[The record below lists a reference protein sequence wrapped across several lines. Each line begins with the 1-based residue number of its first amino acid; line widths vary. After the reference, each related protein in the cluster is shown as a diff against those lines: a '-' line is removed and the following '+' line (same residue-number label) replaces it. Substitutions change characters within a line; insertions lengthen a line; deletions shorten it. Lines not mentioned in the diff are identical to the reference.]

1 MCAESG
7 ASDCR
12 QALDNRNARND
23 ARYLDIGYDY
33 DAYGNVVR
41 QTHYAVAPRSTGQ
54 IHAGPIVEV
63 FSYDLL
69 HRLAHTSRSGDP
81 SQGGQAQQTTLAYDA
96 IGNLTRKTDFSADQ
110 AGAYAY
116 AHGSKPYALTAV
128 ALPTGGAV
136 AYGYDPNGNVAS
148 RVVPAGQY
156 RTAYAEGLGMPGRGR
171 MLETSLR
178 RWSHADGRSRMEADV
193 RPKSTCLVSAG
204 GGKDHHSLTLLRR
217 KDLGLFASIPST
229 PTPTALHR
237 VRARRPMQPA
247 SECKLQATIFCLFQS
262 RSEKGLVM
270 TSRQIPIFA
279 TQADWRGVLARIE
292 RQRPLQYA
300 LMGLFTVRAPLV
312 IRSLF
317 SEVVADMPTSVS
329 VGYLVCD
336 LGVRVEL
343 RTVPQRRGGEMYAVD
358 QLENEMS
365 IVLRPGIELKDC
377 LVAGQLGTASS
388 HPVSLELF
396 RLLES
401 EIKRDFARIQ
411 SYLVGPS
418 AKALMLGGM
427 RLTANP
433 RSPAEFDLRQ

>member
-1 MCAESG
+1 
-7 ASDCR
+7 
-12 QALDNRNARND
+12 
-23 ARYLDIGYDY
+23 
-33 DAYGNVVR
+33 
-41 QTHYAVAPRSTGQ
+41 
-54 IHAGPIVEV
+54 
-63 FSYDLL
+63 
-69 HRLAHTSRSGDP
+69 
-81 SQGGQAQQTTLAYDA
+81 
-96 IGNLTRKTDFSADQ
+96 
-110 AGAYAY
+110 
-116 AHGSKPYALTAV
+116 
-128 ALPTGGAV
+128 
-136 AYGYDPNGNVAS
+136 
-148 RVVPAGQY
+148 
-156 RTAYAEGLGMPGRGR
+156 
-171 MLETSLR
+171 
-178 RWSHADGRSRMEADV
+178 
-193 RPKSTCLVSAG
+193 
-204 GGKDHHSLTLLRR
+204 
-217 KDLGLFASIPST
+217 
-229 PTPTALHR
+229 
-237 VRARRPMQPA
+237 
-247 SECKLQATIFCLFQS
+247 
-262 RSEKGLVM
+262 M